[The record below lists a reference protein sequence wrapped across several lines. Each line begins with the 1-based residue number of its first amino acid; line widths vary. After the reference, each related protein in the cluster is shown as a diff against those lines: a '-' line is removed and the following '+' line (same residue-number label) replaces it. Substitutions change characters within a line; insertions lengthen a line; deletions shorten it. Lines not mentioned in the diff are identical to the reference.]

1 MEKLKYYKNKLIQ
14 KLTGKQNDSD
24 KQYYTNEEIHKL
36 MELENGKGIN
46 DDLDEAK
53 ALSNYWKGVRDIYLD
68 DKVDDFI
75 DWYYKNMV
83 KGNYTDIG
91 EFHKPNDMRNF
102 IEKMAVWYELRY
114 PDYEINRI
122 MHCAGQEG
130 IEVSDVM
137 FNNNPYINELFDENA
152 DVRALDWD
160 EFYNT
165 KAFINSL
172 SWDERYLFAK
182 HKYKDL
188 VYLDRNFKL
197 HSPVDAERNT
207 AHLHLT
213 TNGFVKESVGIS
225 AHTHSLIKDKDIIGM
240 HVKDVVKLLSDKD
253 LLPKENE
260 LEKAIKDIE
269 YWNYQKEEMLNC
281 VMYRIIERG
290 GKRMGPR
297 RAFLFAKEFD
307 RNIDIPM
314 KYGVD
319 YSDPGL
325 RSFILEYIKAGGRE
339 DLKCYVGYFYRTSD
353 NEKFDTVSVKEML
366 KTVNNDCVTKYTPEE
381 TDLYQRMVNA
391 INNQVDYEMV
401 RKEEVKQL
409 RIERKLN
416 KSRNK

>member
-1 MEKLKYYKNKLIQ
+1 MEKLKYYKNKIIQ
-14 KLTGKQNDSD
+14 KLTSKQNDSD
-24 KQYYTNEEIHKL
+24 KQYYSNEEIHKL
-36 MELENGKGIN
+36 MELENGKGTS

-53 ALSNYWKGVRDIYLD
+53 AFSNYWKGVRDIYLD

-83 KGNYTDIG
+83 KGNYSDIG

-137 FNNNPYINELFDENA
+137 FNNNPYINELFDENS
-152 DVRALDWD
+152 DIRALDWD

-188 VYLDRNFKL
+188 VYLDRNCKL

-213 TNGFVKESVGIS
+213 TNGFVKESVGIG
-225 AHTHSLIKDKDIIGM
+225 AHTHFLIKDKDIIGM
-240 HVKDVVKLLSDKD
+240 HVKEVVKLLSDKD

-290 GKRMGPR
+290 GNRKGPR

-319 YSDPGL
+319 YLDPGL

-339 DLKCYVGYFYRTSD
+339 DLKCYVGYFARTSD

-381 TDLYQRMVNA
+381 TELYQRMVNA
-391 INNQVDYEMV
+391 ISSQVNHEEV
-401 RKEEVKQL
+401 KKEEVKQL

-416 KSRNK
+416 KSRK